1 MGSLENNYFSIGF
14 NDFRYLLKY
23 DKNDELSYNRVASES
38 QQVIKKY

>member
-23 DKNDELSYNRVASES
+23 DKMMNCLITELHQNHSRL
-38 QQVIKKY
+38 